1 MSSIFDQTLA
11 VTLPVFAMLFLGWG
25 LRQRGMLEDAF
36 IGSASQL
43 VFKACLPA
51 LIFLGILRA
60 DLSTALQPALLG
72 YFLVATLASFALVWL
87 WALRASPQADRGVYV
102 QGAFRGNCG
111 IVGLALAASLYGDF
125 GLSLGGVLLG
135 LVILSYNLLSVVV
148 LELYSNRQRSDWRG
162 ILKGVVSNP
171 LILSVLLA
179 IPFAAFGIGLPR
191 WVETAIGYFGQMTLP
206 LALLCI
212 GASLNRESLRA
223 SSAQAIS
230 ASLFK
235 LLWLPLLSTVG
246 AWLCGFS
253 GRELGILFLYFASP
267 TAAASFVMARAVGS
281 NHELAAAII
290 ALTTLGAV
298 VSVNA
303 GLLLLTAIGWI

>member
-1 MSSIFDQTLA
+1 MSSAFSQTIA

-25 LRQRGMLEDAF
+25 LRQRRMIDEAF
-36 IGSASQL
+36 IGTASQL

-72 YFLVATLASFALVWL
+72 YFLLATLVSFVLVWF
-87 WALRASPQADRGVYV
+87 WALRASPRADRGVYV

-148 LELYSNRQRSDWRG
+148 LELYSPRQLSDWRS
-162 ILKGVVSNP
+162 ILKGVISNP
-171 LILSVLLA
+171 LILAVLLA
-179 IPFAAFGIGLPR
+179 IPFAGLEIGLPH
-191 WVETAIGYFGQMTLP
+191 WIETSIGYFGQMTLP

-212 GASLNRESLRA
+212 GASLNRESLSD
-223 SSAQAIS
+223 SSSQAIS
-230 ASLFK
+230 ATLFK
-235 LLWLPLLSTVG
+235 LLWLPLLSTTG
-246 AWLCGFS
+246 AWLCGFE

-281 NHELAAAII
+281 NHQLAAAII
-290 ALTTLGAV
+290 AMTTLG
-298 VSVNA
+298 SVLTINL
-303 GLLLLTAIGWI
+303 GLLMLTAAGWI